1 MIRVIFR
8 FLSSG
13 SNTYLDSHTCE
24 KVVEFV
30 EGSIYEVWLRCSS
43 SDVLRFIEDALNRG
57 LVLVVVEFLNGLKRR
72 GFQLDLGELVK
83 FGQYD
88 DNLEVNRIVVRYYRQ
103 PSEWLGMLPVK
114 RCRINVE
121 KKQALIELTKPIKIS
136 TLFDCGLKLLAKV

>member
-30 EGSIYEVWLRCSS
+30 EDSIYEVWLKCSS

-114 RCRINVE
+114 RCRINIE
-121 KKQALIELTKPIKIS
+121 KKQALIELAKPIKIS

>member
-30 EGSIYEVWLRCSS
+30 EDSIYEVWLKCSS

-114 RCRINVE
+114 RCRINIE